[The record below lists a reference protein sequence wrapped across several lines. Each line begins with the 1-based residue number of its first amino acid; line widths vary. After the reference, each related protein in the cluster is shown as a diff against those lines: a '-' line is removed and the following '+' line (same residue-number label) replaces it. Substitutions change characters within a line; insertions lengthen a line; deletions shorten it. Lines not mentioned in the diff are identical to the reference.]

1 MEESRLVMLTCA
13 KGAMKAANIMP
24 REARARPH
32 PCTACPARA
41 GRRARLCAHCGAAAC
56 AGTAPRRPAA
66 PRRCSA
72 CVARACERA
81 RRAAGGHP
89 DHGEHICAG
98 AVAER
103 DGGQLLWH
111 ALGRAALQPGR
122 PGLHVGHHRGGAR
135 AAPAQGAPPRTAA
148 RPRARAHARPLPAK
162 VAPGRPL
169 LGGRGVPRRPPAS
182 PQVGRARVLA
192 GALRCQCQ
200 EPAQSPAPRGHVS
213 TRRTSPQTIS
223 RFALAREGDCTACSL
238 SRALRRL
245 GLGGRRELIARRRR
259 ARARWRCCWRTRTSP
274 TACTP
279 ATTRRCSSPTCCSS
293 SAAARP
299 CCPHGA
305 RAHPPCGAA
314 AQRRAMRMSF

>member
-1 MEESRLVMLTCA
+1 LMPAVTRRRRACRAAEETGGLQLRGVH
-13 KGAMKAANIMP
+13 GGVAAGHADL
-24 REARARPH
+24 REGRDEGRKHHAAGGARPPPPLH
-32 PCTACPARA
+32 CLPCT
-41 GRRARLCAHCGAAAC
+41 RRAPRAPVRPRGAAAC

-89 DHGEHICAG
+89 DHGEHVCAG

-122 PGLHVGHHRGGAR
+122 PGLHVRHHRGGAR
-135 AAPAQGAPPRTAA
+135 AAPAQGARPRTAA

-162 VAPGRPL
+162 AAPGRSA

-182 PQVGRARVLA
+182 PQVERARVLA
-192 GALRCQCQ
+192 GALGCQCQ

-223 RFALAREGDCTACSL
+223 RFALARERNCTACSL
-238 SRALRRL
+238 SRALR
-245 GLGGRRELIARRRR
+245 
-259 ARARWRCCWRTRTSP
+259 
-274 TACTP
+274 
-279 ATTRRCSSPTCCSS
+279 
-293 SAAARP
+293 
-299 CCPHGA
+299 
-305 RAHPPCGAA
+305 
-314 AQRRAMRMSF
+314 